1 MWTPQDWRACP
12 IAQAPHYPDAAALD
26 TVEAELGSSPP
37 LIFAGEARALK
48 AQLGRVAAGEAFLL
62 QGGDC
67 AESFAEFH
75 ANALR
80 DTLKVLLQMA
90 VVLSYA
96 AAVPVVK
103 VTRMAGQFAKPRSQP
118 TETIDGVTL
127 PSYRGDIVNDIAF
140 DAAARVPDPARMLRA
155 YNQSAITLNLLRA
168 FTQGGFADLARVQQW
183 NQAFIASSP
192 QGERYAEI
200 CGRIQELLA
209 FMAACGLTSANAPQL
224 RATEFYTSHDAM
236 LLNYEE
242 PLARQDSLT
251 GDWYAC
257 SAHLPWIGERTRQV
271 DGAHV
276 AFLRGVANP
285 LGLKCGPTMTADEL
299 LPLIDVLNPN
309 NEPGRLTLITRMGA
323 ERIGTGLPPL
333 VRAVQR
339 EGRQV
344 VWSCDPMHGNTVT
357 TASGLKTRPFE
368 RIIAELRACFAVHR
382 AEGSHL
388 GGMHIEMTGKDVTEC
403 TGGAQ
408 RIGEA
413 TLADRYHTHCD
424 PRLNGSQALELAF
437 LVAEELKEERDR
449 ARVPMPLQQNRQA
462 PLSLR
467 GAQRRGNLAALARDC
482 GRDCFV
488 AKLLAMTCDYRS
500 PYVPHPRYPHRAA
513 GISAASRRGLWLVA
527 RSHQSARWR
536 VVILET
542 EDGVQGIG
550 ECWGPPAVSRAYLE
564 MVKPLYV
571 GRSVFAQR
579 GAAQTV
585 LARMYHFGTQ
595 NQLVA
600 LMGGI
605 DIAAHDAMGKLLN
618 LSVADL
624 IGGRQREQVPVY
636 ASGGYFTEADD
647 QAAALAWQ
655 LEPNAARG
663 FTAFK
668 IKIGRHPWRT
678 PHAWRWHAAS
688 SAMGRCSLSTPTA
701 TTPRTACWRA
711 CAAPH
716 HSTSTGTRSRS
727 RRRTGPATPA

>member
-1 MWTPQDWRACP
+1 MWTPQDWRTCP

-48 AQLGRVAAGEAFLL
+48 AQLGRAAAGEAFML

-118 TETIDGVTL
+118 TETIGGVTL

-183 NQAFIASSP
+183 NQAFIAASP

-200 CGRIQELLA
+200 CGRIQESLA
-209 FMAACGLTSANAPQL
+209 FMAACGLTTANAPQL

-257 SAHLPWIGERTRQV
+257 STHLPWIGERTRQV

-333 VRAVQR
+333 VRAMQR

-344 VWSCDPMHGNTVT
+344 VWSCDPDARQHRDDRVGPQDAAV
-357 TASGLKTRPFE
+357 
-368 RIIAELRACFAVHR
+368 RADHC
-382 AEGSHL
+382 
-388 GGMHIEMTGKDVTEC
+388 
-403 TGGAQ
+403 GA
-408 RIGEA
+408 
-413 TLADRYHTHCD
+413 
-424 PRLNGSQALELAF
+424 
-437 LVAEELKEERDR
+437 
-449 ARVPMPLQQNRQA
+449 ARM
-462 PLSLR
+462 LR
-467 GAQRRGNLAALARDC
+467 G
-482 GRDCFV
+482 
-488 AKLLAMTCDYRS
+488 
-500 PYVPHPRYPHRAA
+500 
-513 GISAASRRGLWLVA
+513 ASRRGQPPRRHAHRDDRQGCHRMHRRRAAYRGSHAGGSLSHALRSAAERIAGAGAGVPGGGGVEGGTGQGARPHGRSSRIDPVIA
-527 RSHQSARWR
+527 RSEATRQS
-536 VVILET
+536 
-542 EDGVQGIG
+542 
-550 ECWGPPAVSRAYLE
+550 PSRL
-564 MVKPLYV
+564 
-571 GRSVFAQR
+571 RAQ
-579 GAAQTV
+579 
-585 LARMYHFGTQ
+585 L
-595 NQLVA
+595 
-600 LMGGI
+600 
-605 DIAAHDAMGKLLN
+605 
-618 LSVADL
+618 
-624 IGGRQREQVPVY
+624 
-636 ASGGYFTEADD
+636 
-647 QAAALAWQ
+647 
-655 LEPNAARG
+655 
-663 FTAFK
+663 
-668 IKIGRHPWRT
+668 
-678 PHAWRWHAAS
+678 
-688 SAMGRCSLSTPTA
+688 
-701 TTPRTACWRA
+701 
-711 CAAPH
+711 
-716 HSTSTGTRSRS
+716 
-727 RRRTGPATPA
+727 